1 MGVQS
6 VKVLVI
12 NCGSSSLKYQ
22 LFDMTDERSLA
33 DGIAQRVGVDS
44 GTNASL
50 EHRPVGGDGY
60 HLEVPMPDHGVAF
73 RHAMEALT
81 DTDHGV
87 IGSPAEIAAVG
98 HRVVH
103 GGEKFAEAAVIDDE
117 VQRAI
122 EQFADLAPL
131 HNPPNLTGIRACK
144 ELLPEV
150 IQVAVFDTAFHQ
162 TMPPHAYLYGLPFEI
177 YRDHRVRRY
186 GFHGTS
192 HRYVTLRAAELLAE
206 RGVPE
211 NEQRIV
217 TCHLG
222 NGCSMTAVRG
232 GKSVDCTLGMTPL
245 EGLLMGTRCGDLD
258 PAIVIFLMERLGLDT
273 DQVDDLLNKQSGL
286 LGVSGVG
293 SDIRDVHKAAD
304 AGNRRA
310 ALALEIFCYRVR
322 KYIGAYSAVLGGLDA
337 LVFTGG
343 IGENDGRIRARSVEG
358 LEHLGLS
365 IDAARNEA
373 PQFED
378 DIASVGLPAAAAEI
392 LVIRTDEEL
401 MIARDT
407 VRLLEQPAGD

>member
-1 MGVQS
+1 

-33 DGIAQRVGVDS
+33 DGIAQRVAVEGGAD
-44 GTNASL
+44 ASL
-50 EHRPVGGDGY
+50 EHRPAGGEEY
-60 HLEVPMPDHGVAF
+60 HLEASMPDHRVAF
-73 RHAMEALT
+73 RHAMAALT
-81 DTDHGV
+81 DAEHGV
-87 IGSPAEIAAVG
+87 ISSLDEIGAVG

-103 GGEKFAEAAVIDDE
+103 GGEKFAEAVVIDDE

-122 EQFADLAPL
+122 EQFSELAPL

-144 ELLPEV
+144 ELLPQV
-150 IQVAVFDTAFHQ
+150 TQVAVFDTAFHQ
-162 TMPPHAYLYGLPFEI
+162 SMPPHAYLYGLPFEI
-177 YRDHRVRRY
+177 YRDRQVRRY

-192 HRYVTLRAAELLAE
+192 HRYVALRAAEFLADT
-206 RGVPE
+206 GVPAY
-211 NEQRIV
+211 EQKII

-222 NGCSMTAVRG
+222 NGCSMTAVLG
-232 GKSVDCTLGMTPL
+232 GKSVDTTMGMTPL

-258 PAIVIFLMERLGLDT
+258 PAIVIFLMEHLGMDR
-273 DQVDDLLNKQSGL
+273 DEADDLLNKHSGL

-293 SDIRDVHKAAD
+293 SDMRDIHRAAE
-304 AGNRRA
+304 AGNERA
-310 ALALEIFCYRVR
+310 ALALDIFCYRVR

-343 IGENDGRIRARSVEG
+343 IGENDAHVRACSVEG
-358 LEHLGLS
+358 LEHLGLLV
-365 IDAARNEA
+365 DPARNEA

-378 DIASVGLPAAAAEI
+378 DIASVGLADAAANM

-407 VRLLEQPAGD
+407 VRLLEGAARD

>member
-1 MGVQS
+1 
-6 VKVLVI
+6 
-12 NCGSSSLKYQ
+12 
-22 LFDMTDERSLA
+22 
-33 DGIAQRVGVDS
+33 
-44 GTNASL
+44 
-50 EHRPVGGDGY
+50 
-60 HLEVPMPDHGVAF
+60 MPDHGVAF

-150 IQVAVFDTAFHQ
+150 MQVAVFDTAFHQ

-192 HRYVTLRAAELLAE
+192 HRYVTLRAAQLLAT